1 MGKKKRLISLFCLLA
16 MLSAVF
22 MGCNGS
28 KDASSRANEKGKQNE
43 NTGNMDKKL
52 KLTIADLSEYDVED
66 PMYKILAKKFNV
78 EVDPVEISWDTWEQQ
93 ANTWIAG
100 GDMPD
105 ALDYE
110 LKPEKMEILGEWA
123 DQGILKEIPSL
134 DKYPNMKALYDQIPE
149 AEHLKVN
156 GKLYA
161 WPKLRGDNPYN
172 SIDSKSIAYRRDWAE
187 KVGMAKENDEYTI
200 DEFLELLKKFKDE
213 DPGGQ
218 GTLPYSEVSYFFGY
232 IANSQYDK
240 LTKDVLNYEK
250 KDGKFVWIPAQPEAV
265 ENVKFLNQM
274 YRDGLFWKDFYST
287 DDGTMIDY
295 FNAGKLGALTNNWTI
310 GRINDTRKSMIEV
323 DPNLDFEKA
332 VGIVKLK
339 GKDGKMF
346 NTEYANWWSA
356 MLFNG
361 QMEDAK
367 MDRLMS
373 IIDWMHGEEGTRMD
387 FFGIEGKDYKMQDGK
402 MQLLW
407 EKNENGDLVKPAY
420 KAQFRYM
427 GSLDGEFNMEDPNVP
442 EYVKNLYLNH
452 IKDQTPEAA
461 NIRKRDL
468 DLVYFKGKNM
478 TKYVDFAQET
488 FDEILQITISAK
500 GPEDAESKYTKWV
513 ESMMPRVQ
521 KVLDELNSSL

>member
-187 KVGMAKENDEYTI
+187 KVGMAKENDE
-200 DEFLELLKKFKDE
+200 
-213 DPGGQ
+213 
-218 GTLPYSEVSYFFGY
+218 
-232 IANSQYDK
+232 
-240 LTKDVLNYEK
+240 
-250 KDGKFVWIPAQPEAV
+250 
-265 ENVKFLNQM
+265 
-274 YRDGLFWKDFYST
+274 
-287 DDGTMIDY
+287 
-295 FNAGKLGALTNNWTI
+295 
-310 GRINDTRKSMIEV
+310 
-323 DPNLDFEKA
+323 
-332 VGIVKLK
+332 
-339 GKDGKMF
+339 
-346 NTEYANWWSA
+346 
-356 MLFNG
+356 
-361 QMEDAK
+361 
-367 MDRLMS
+367 
-373 IIDWMHGEEGTRMD
+373 
-387 FFGIEGKDYKMQDGK
+387 
-402 MQLLW
+402 
-407 EKNENGDLVKPAY
+407 
-420 KAQFRYM
+420 
-427 GSLDGEFNMEDPNVP
+427 
-442 EYVKNLYLNH
+442 
-452 IKDQTPEAA
+452 
-461 NIRKRDL
+461 
-468 DLVYFKGKNM
+468 
-478 TKYVDFAQET
+478 
-488 FDEILQITISAK
+488 
-500 GPEDAESKYTKWV
+500 
-513 ESMMPRVQ
+513 
-521 KVLDELNSSL
+521 